1 MKKFPAII
9 LIPSLLSCSSTKK
22 TSATQ
27 SSSMRATS
35 HTVTTPDTL
44 SIILPSHSLERTL
57 VSGDSVSTLSCPTAT
72 STATINHDGTL
83 THTLKTN
90 NNPMSVPILTTTTT
104 TDTTI
109 TTNSGTSHDTSSTS
123 PFSHAA
129 WPLCLAVLLIV
140 IIMKC
145 R

>member
-90 NNPMSVPILTTTTT
+90 NNPVSVPILTTT
-104 TDTTI
+104 DTTF

>member
-72 STATINHDGTL
+72 STAT
-83 THTLKTN
+83 LKTN
-90 NNPMSVPILTTTTT
+90 NNPVSVPILTTTTT